1 MPLEDWIQHC
11 KVAQFLYD
19 WQTII
24 AGFVALVAALIAVG
38 VPEWRARTALRAS
51 LAGEIRLYFDLLS
64 ETRQILTVRK
74 EEFRSG
80 EQPHQR
86 IRELVLQPPIVY
98 SAAGTVR
105 RRAPRSASARTCV
118 RCRAARR
125 RRPLTSWGL

>member
-1 MPLEDWIQHC
+1 VIPVEVTQTPWHYTTLWDWLDH
-11 KVAQFLYD
+11 
-19 WQTII
+19 WQTGL
-24 AGFVALVAALIAVG
+24 AGLTALLAAFIAVG

-80 EQPHQR
+80 GQPHQR
-86 IRELVLQPPIVY
+86 IRESVPSLP
-98 SAAGTVR
+98 SST
-105 RRAPRSASARTCV
+105 
-118 RCRAARR
+118 